1 MSVRPQPWW
10 TNRRTDSES
19 DESGDEEQLED
30 VQIVVG
36 PNPSPAVQQI
46 MKAQFQ
52 EFAEG
57 LPFEAETL
65 RVRAMQGPMSGRTVV
80 ALSDCQILTQMSQG
94 ARRRSF
100 GTTLHLGHNCTILCQ
115 VCSFSGSG
123 RSCKKS
129 WLCDFCHG
137 QSTLQCHNKRKGSGA
152 WQVSQLSAQQII
164 ELYEA
169 HRASMQQGSAEA
181 RLPAH
186 PRIIAAPR
194 PRRTWR
200 TELRPPTAPRSQ
212 TWGGEQISDQA
223 ARYERQGRGNFR
235 PLRPPQ
241 PDSIPSFQP
250 RGRPDNAQ
258 ACRYGQEPQEPQ
270 APWLPASNLQ
280 NQMCQMW
287 GRQSNFQPELRP
299 QPWNQMPAMSVGSQS
314 QMSMWL

>member
-1 MSVRPQPWW
+1 MSVRPQPW

-30 VQIVVG
+30 VEIVVG

-46 MKAQFQ
+46 MTAQFR

-57 LPFEAETL
+57 LPDQAEVL
-65 RVRAMQGPMSGRTVV
+65 RVRAMQGPTSGRKVV
-80 ALSDCQILTQMSQG
+80 ALSDCQILTQMSPG
-94 ARRRSF
+94 MRRRSF

-186 PRIIAAPR
+186 PRIIAEPR

-200 TELRPPTAPRSQ
+200 TELRPPTSGRSQ
-212 TWGGEQISDQA
+212 SWGGEQIEQA
-223 ARYERQGRGNFR
+223 SRKGRGHFR
-235 PLRPPQ
+235 PLRTPQ
-241 PDSIPSFQP
+241 PESIPSFQP
-250 RGRPDNAQ
+250 RGRPDAQ
-258 ACRYGQEPQEPQ
+258 ASRYGQESQEPQ
-270 APWLPASNLQ
+270 APWLPVSPNLQ
-280 NQMCQMW
+280 NQMCQEMW
-287 GRQSNFQPELRP
+287 GRQPNFQPELRP
-299 QPWNQMPAMSVGSQS
+299 QPWNQMS